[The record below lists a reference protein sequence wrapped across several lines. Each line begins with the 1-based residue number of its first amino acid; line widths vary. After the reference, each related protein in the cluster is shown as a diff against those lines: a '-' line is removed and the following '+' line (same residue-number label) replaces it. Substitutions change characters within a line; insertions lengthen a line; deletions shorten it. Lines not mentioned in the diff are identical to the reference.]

1 LAPSRVGFFRELR
14 HGNADGPS
22 IRDSQRNSAQPD
34 ETRIVQYLNAGAT
47 LAATGS
53 VVDDALDVTK
63 KAVAPLEIVTDGIW
77 VWPRDL
83 AYYVEHYHI
92 VLPSAFVEYMRTRS
106 WNPPS
111 LSREDLIRI
120 EGEFLMN

>member
-1 LAPSRVGFFRELR
+1 
-14 HGNADGPS
+14 
-22 IRDSQRNSAQPD
+22 
-34 ETRIVQYLNAGAT
+34 VQYLNAGAT